1 MTHARSPILTSC
13 VAILLL
19 GCTESAPSPKTP
31 AASKDA
37 SDEKPSNPSPEGKA
51 EKAMPTWIVYTLPG

>member
-1 MTHARSPILTSC
+1 MHVRPPILVSC

-19 GCTESAPSPKTP
+19 GCTDSTPSPKTP
-31 AASKDA
+31 VVSTDA
-37 SDEKPSNPSPEGKA
+37 GTEKPSNPA